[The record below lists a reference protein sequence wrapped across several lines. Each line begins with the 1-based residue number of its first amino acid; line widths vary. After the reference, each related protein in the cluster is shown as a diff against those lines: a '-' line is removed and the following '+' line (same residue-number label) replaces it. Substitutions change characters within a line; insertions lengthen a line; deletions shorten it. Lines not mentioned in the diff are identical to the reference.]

1 LALLEKRIGISD
13 DRSFFD
19 RYNAAY
25 LITFFV
31 AVHIK
36 IVDPENR
43 VAGVSFHAVSIN
55 AADYQ
60 ILRMG
65 FPPKNKIFGADI
77 SGIVES
83 AGKNVN
89 SYKLGD

>member
-1 LALLEKRIGISD
+1 MKAVIYDKKSASEKLSHADLEKPVPKD
-13 DRSFFD
+13 DE
-19 RYNAAY
+19 
-25 LITFFV
+25 LLV
-31 AVHIK
+31 AI
-36 IVDPENR
+36 
-43 VAGVSFHAVSIN
+43 HAVSIN